1 MKQPKPLSG
10 KGNAYRI
17 FFAAAAL
24 QAIISPLLLLFFR
37 YGLLEPPRLLTLG
50 LWHAQEMIFGYVLLV
65 IAGYLVTQISPA
77 RLFGLLLLWLMG
89 RLIWL
94 MDAGLPAAMVALVAA
109 AFPLALSWLVST
121 KFKAAKRLRNQM
133 FSIIF
138 WCLGSLATIFYA
150 LIYIQ
155 NFVAAYQM
163 IYILIYLVTLFIIIM
178 GGRLIPPAT
187 IGALRE
193 QGKDV
198 RIPFQPTY
206 ETICMAL
213 ALLLM
218 LFELLP
224 IAPFWQAIPALALS
238 VVLLLRLSLWRSLE
252 IRHALTLWPL
262 HLGYFW
268 LAAGFALLACAR
280 LDIVLSS
287 QDALHAIT
295 LGGIGVITLTML
307 IRVSGIRGTQDQVNQ
322 AVLWGIQSALFI
334 ALAFRLAAYSAQAY
348 SEYLLWLSAISWA
361 LAFTLFLY
369 SFYPAC
375 QLIPH
380 SAGRKTTKPKE

>member
-155 NFVAAYQM
+155 NFV
-163 IYILIYLVTLFIIIM
+163 FNC
-178 GGRLIPPAT
+178 
-187 IGALRE
+187 
-193 QGKDV
+193 K
-198 RIPFQPTY
+198 
-206 ETICMAL
+206 
-213 ALLLM
+213 
-218 LFELLP
+218 
-224 IAPFWQAIPALALS
+224 
-238 VVLLLRLSLWRSLE
+238 
-252 IRHALTLWPL
+252 
-262 HLGYFW
+262 
-268 LAAGFALLACAR
+268 
-280 LDIVLSS
+280 
-287 QDALHAIT
+287 
-295 LGGIGVITLTML
+295 
-307 IRVSGIRGTQDQVNQ
+307 
-322 AVLWGIQSALFI
+322 
-334 ALAFRLAAYSAQAY
+334 
-348 SEYLLWLSAISWA
+348 
-361 LAFTLFLY
+361 
-369 SFYPAC
+369 
-375 QLIPH
+375 
-380 SAGRKTTKPKE
+380 